1 MLESNAYEKIHEN
14 YLQKTT
20 TKVRVFKMYIQNS
33 FVVYKIYKK
42 YRNRFTKVKSPAK
55 KNYFNR
61 NFNEAKGNIRATCT

>member
-20 TKVRVFKMYIQNS
+20 ATSTKVRIQNS